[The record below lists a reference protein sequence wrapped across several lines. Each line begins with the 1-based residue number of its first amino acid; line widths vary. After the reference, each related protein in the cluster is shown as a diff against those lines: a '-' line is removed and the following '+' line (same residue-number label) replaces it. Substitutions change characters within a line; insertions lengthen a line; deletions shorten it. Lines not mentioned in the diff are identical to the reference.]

1 MIILKKFFML
11 YTINFY
17 YFFNNYRTC
26 RGYIMKIG
34 SCMGYNSTLNFG
46 TYRGYCDNFGSCRG
60 YKTNLGTNRGY
71 CTNFG
76 SCRGY

>member
-1 MIILKKFFML
+1 MIIIKKFFML
-11 YTINFY
+11 FTILFSL
-17 YFFNNYRTC
+17 FFQKYRTC
-26 RGYIMKIG
+26 RGIYYENWKLYG
-34 SCMGYNSTLNFG
+34 VYNTLNFV
-46 TYRGYCDNFGSCRG
+46 TYRGFCDNFGSCRG